1 MNEVQV
7 DLEAGTATLLA
18 GTLTKEVVDAAHA
31 EKAHIVTGVCNT
43 VGIIPALLGGGLGN
57 LISLY
62 GLGVDQI
69 LSARLVLASGEVI
82 TCSNTENRDLF
93 WGIRGAGHNF
103 GIVTQLMVKAYPQ
116 VNGGAHWT
124 GLLGFPGSTDNVARV
139 TETIK
144 EMKVG
149 KGMGVTMIWARPP
162 PAFQVCVSKPP
173 FCSFSWKS
181 SQLTLVCLANDPP

>member
-1 MNEVQV
+1 MNNVKV
-7 DLEAGTATLLA
+7 DLEAGTATISA
-18 GTLTKEVVDAAHA
+18 GTLTKEVIDAAHSA
-31 EKAHIVTGVCNT
+31 KAHVVTGVCNT

-82 TCSNTENRDLF
+82 TCSKDENEDLF

-103 GIVTQLMVKAYPQ
+103 GIVSQLTVKAYPQ
-116 VNGGAHWT
+116 VNGGLHWT
-124 GLLGFPGSTDNVARV
+124 GLLGFPGSQENVARV
-139 TETIK
+139 TATIK

-149 KGMGVTMIWARPP
+149 KGMGATMIWARPP
-162 PAFQVCVSKPP
+162 PAFQVR
-173 FCSFSWKS
+173 
-181 SQLTLVCLANDPP
+181 